1 MTKGVDGEDEKI
13 ILAPGDRVWFYA
25 DQLAECN
32 VSFSAGVWNV
42 SYWVKTLDASES
54 GTTLYTIL
62 QNVTSGGNSTVTGNE
77 KAISYSGNIQENL
90 ESLDAGIFTVPKDG
104 RFAIEVF
111 WPTGAFGSLEVYCNP
126 PEKHSSH
133 VTSPSSDPGYP
144 IPELSTV
151 ILFGVG
157 LLVISG
163 YVAWRRIRT

>member
-1 MTKGVDGEDEKI
+1 M
-13 ILAPGDRVWFYA
+13 
-25 DQLAECN
+25 
-32 VSFSAGVWNV
+32 
-42 SYWVKTLDASES
+42 
-54 GTTLYTIL
+54 
-62 QNVTSGGNSTVTGNE
+62 TGNE